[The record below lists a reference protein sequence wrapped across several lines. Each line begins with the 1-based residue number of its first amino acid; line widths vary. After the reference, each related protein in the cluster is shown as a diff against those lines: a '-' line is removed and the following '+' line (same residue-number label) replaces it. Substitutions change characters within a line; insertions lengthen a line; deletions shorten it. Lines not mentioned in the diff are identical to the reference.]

1 MNFVVR
7 PRANDARLYIS
18 INTLTNAAEDMLEKR
33 ADPTEVY
40 EGDVRRS
47 STQ

>member
-7 PRANDARLYIS
+7 VRANDARVYIS

-33 ADPTEVY
+33 VDPTEVY
-40 EGDVRRS
+40 EGDIRRG
-47 STQ
+47 ST